1 MVLVEEVP
9 TKETEVHISDESSS
23 ESGDEMPTLE
33 SAGQEGFDSK
43 LNRAEKKARKAMMKL
58 GMTPVDG
65 VFRVTVKRSKSV
77 LFVITRPEVFKSTAS
92 DTYVIF
98 GEAKIDDFAAA
109 AQASAAQQFTHAPEV
124 AKVTASS
131 SADASKLG
139 EEVDESQIDETGLD
153 AKDIDLIIAQVG
165 CSRGKAVAAL
175 RAANGDLVEAIMQLS
190 S

>member
-1 MVLVEEVP
+1 MVLVEEVH
-9 TKETEVHISDESSS
+9 TKETEVHISDDSSS
-23 ESGDEMPTLE
+23 ESGEEMPTLE
-33 SAGQEGFDSK
+33 SAGQEGFDMR

-58 GMTPVDG
+58 GMTAVEG

-77 LFVITRPEVFKSTAS
+77 LFVITRPEVFKSS
-92 DTYVIF
+92 GNDTYVIF

-124 AKVTASS
+124 AKVPGSS
-131 SADASKLG
+131 SADASNLAD
-139 EEVDESQIDETGLD
+139 EVDDSQVDETGLD
-153 AKDIDLIIAQVG
+153 SKDIDLIIAQVG
-165 CSRGKAVAAL
+165 CSRGKAVNAL

>member
-9 TKETEVHISDESSS
+9 VKDVEVSDESSS

-33 SAGQEGFDSK
+33 SAGHDEFGNK
-43 LNRAEKKARKAMMKL
+43 LNRAEKKARKAMLKL
-58 GMTPVDG
+58 GMTPVEG
-65 VFRVTVKRSKSV
+65 VFRVTVKRSKSL
-77 LFVITRPEVFKSTAS
+77 LFAITRPDVYKSTNS
-92 DTYVIF
+92 ETYVIF
-98 GEAKIDDFAAA
+98 GEAKVDDFAAA

-124 AKVTASS
+124 AKVAAAASS
-131 SADASKLG
+131 SAQA
-139 EEVDESQIDETGLD
+139 EEEIDESNIDETGLD
-153 AKDIDLIIAQVG
+153 AKDIDLIISQVG

>member
-9 TKETEVHISDESSS
+9 AKEVEVSDESSS

-33 SAGQEGFDSK
+33 SAGHDEFGNK
-43 LNRAEKKARKAMMKL
+43 LNRAEKKARKAMLKL
-58 GMTPVDG
+58 GMKPVEG
-65 VFRVTVKRSKSV
+65 VFRVTVKRSKSL
-77 LFVITRPEVFKSTAS
+77 LFAITKPDVYKSTNS
-92 DTYVIF
+92 ETYVIF

-124 AKVTASS
+124 AKVAASS
-131 SADASKLG
+131 SDSGAKA
-139 EEVDESQIDETGLD
+139 EEEIDESQIDETGLD
-153 AKDIDLIIAQVG
+153 SKDVDLIISQVG
-165 CSRGKAVAAL
+165 CSRGKAVNAL